1 MANVPHKVTI
11 DGKFFMARLPDVY
24 GEIKS
29 IVGVEKVSENDNTNY
44 TGKLIVSQAAMSG
57 DIVRII
63 LRLAN
68 KKEVRIICESSKFAS
83 AMGGL
88 LSKKVNGQDIK
99 TARIVRKM
107 RLG

>member
-1 MANVPHKVTI
+1 MAVTPHKVTI

-24 GEIKS
+24 ADIKS
-29 IVGVEKVSENDNTNY
+29 IVGVEKVPENDNTNY
-44 TGKLIVSQAAMSG
+44 TGKLIVNQAAMSG

-83 AMGGL
+83 AMGSL
-88 LSKKVNGQDIK
+88 LSKKVNGQDIR
-99 TARIVRKM
+99 TARVSRKM

>member
-29 IVGVEKVSENDNTNY
+29 IVGVEKVPENDNTNY

-99 TARIVRKM
+99 TARIARKM